1 MPLPP
6 PYMLTVGLISSSQM
20 AAKLPGFA
28 EPPEIGWHDRGNRL
42 RRNSKPFEREAVAAR
57 GVRDDIVV
65 AQQLDLIPGQKR
77 LGQDAQREL
86 GRQFENRRLQ
96 LGDPE
101 RQRQEQP
108 ASVDRRPSE
117 FHPVPESVD
126 LPAPQFGKQA
136 LPGPAH
142 KSL

>member
-1 MPLPP
+1 MRLSP

-77 LGQDAQREL
+77 LGQDAQREP
-86 GRQFENRRLQ
+86 GHQFENRRLQ
-96 LGDPE
+96 LGNPE

-108 ASVDRRPSE
+108 APVARPQSE
-117 FHPVPESVD
+117 FHQ
-126 LPAPQFGKQA
+126 LPAKVDVRSSAVARRLWPPRA
-136 LPGPAH
+136 RD
-142 KSL
+142 